1 MNRYQAIGNLGR
13 DAEARTLDSGS
24 TAISFTVAVTEKYT
38 DKSGQKVEN
47 TTWINCTL
55 WRTAQQSTA
64 IANYLKKGQK
74 VLVEGKPSVRSYEK
88 NDGTHGASLELRV
101 DNIELLGGAPTDS
114 STAPA
119 NTTGPIT
126 AHHQGAWPTSTSG
139 PLNTPTPQA
148 PPPGMEDL
156 PF

>member
-88 NDGTHGASLELRV
+88 NDGTFGASLELRV
-101 DNIELLGGAPTDS
+101 DNIELLGGAPADS
-114 STAPA
+114 QPTAPPPA
-119 NTTGPIT
+119 SGPVT
-126 AHHQGAWPTSTSG
+126 AHHQGAWPATPT
-139 PLNTPTPQA
+139 PPTPQA
-148 PPPGMEDL
+148 PEDL